1 MPSNSRVGSL
11 REKLPPA
18 RVILDEAERALLEEY
33 EVSGLNELLRVLEAS
48 KVIGELERRAEK
60 IYRSR
65 EFEAVKE
72 YLISAGLSEKQVE
85 TFLELFLGE
94 HDLAKEISNIRRA
107 RAGRTAEEILIRV
120 LRASGV
126 PCERGKGKIMG
137 YRPDVVVPSV
147 DVFSVSP
154 EKGVAIAVK
163 RTLRERWAEDIDVFK
178 FRNGVFVLLITDPDF
193 NEEKARSMIERGMR
207 RVYIPDEMHEKFSFL
222 SDLMFRSCFR
232 RLSQLPSDLKAFL
245 EGDRSIFS

>member
-1 MPSNSRVGSL
+1 
-11 REKLPPA
+11 
-18 RVILDEAERALLEEY
+18 
-33 EVSGLNELLRVLEAS
+33 
-48 KVIGELERRAEK
+48 
-60 IYRSR
+60 
-65 EFEAVKE
+65 
-72 YLISAGLSEKQVE
+72 
-85 TFLELFLGE
+85 
-94 HDLAKEISNIRRA
+94 
-107 RAGRTAEEILIRV
+107 
-120 LRASGV
+120 
-126 PCERGKGKIMG
+126 MG

-178 FRNGVFVLLITDPDF
+178 FRNGVFVLLIRDPDF